1 MILEKQI
8 HKYNKI
14 GLIIIIIMTVQSYAR
29 QLNILTNRTQSLGVY
44 PILKSKLTGD
54 W

>member
-1 MILEKQI
+1 MSGTYL
-8 HKYNKI
+8 
-14 GLIIIIIMTVQSYAR
+14 LSFTVQSYAK
-29 QLNILTNRTQSLGVY
+29 QFNILTNITQSLGVY